1 MGNDIIESRWKYGR
15 SDQFDD
21 IDANDLA
28 DFLSGKQRVAAMV
41 EPSEQREVDEDVFSA
56 ARDSSRKYGGS

>member
-1 MGNDIIESRWKYGR
+1 MAEMFVENRFKYGR

-28 DFLSGKQRVAAMV
+28 DFLAGKQSGSNLAQPV
-41 EPSEQREVDEDVFSA
+41 EQREVDEDVFSA
-56 ARDSSRKYGGS
+56 ARDSARKYGG

>member
-1 MGNDIIESRWKYGR
+1 MASDMFVENRWKYGR

-28 DFLSGKQRVAAMV
+28 DFLAGKQSRSNMAGPV
-41 EPSEQREVDEDVFSA
+41 EQREMDEDVFSA
-56 ARDSSRKYGGS
+56 ARDTARKYGG

>member
-1 MGNDIIESRWKYGR
+1 MADEIIENRWKYGR

-28 DFLSGKQRVAAMV
+28 DFLSGKQRSDVVAV
-41 EPSEQREVDEDVFSA
+41 DREQREVDEDVFSA
-56 ARDSSRKYGGS
+56 ARNSARKYGG